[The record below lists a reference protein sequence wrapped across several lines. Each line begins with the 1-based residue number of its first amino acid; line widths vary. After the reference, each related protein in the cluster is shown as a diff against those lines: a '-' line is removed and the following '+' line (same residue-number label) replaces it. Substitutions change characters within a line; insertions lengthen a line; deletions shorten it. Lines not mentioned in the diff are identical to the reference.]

1 MVDPAQNPRP
11 RASRPAAL
19 LPLCFLLGLGS
30 CGLGRWL
37 SNGFKVGPNYEQPE
51 AQVATDWIDYQAP
64 NLARTEVDL
73 SQWWTVFKDP
83 ALDRLIAEAWQQ
95 NLTLKASLARVA
107 EAAAQLGIA
116 RGEIW
121 PQQQAIAGT
130 FTANK
135 LSTASSTPVTGSWV
149 SNLTLGAQVGWEID
163 LWGRYR
169 RSIEAAEADLQATQ
183 ADHDDATVLL
193 LSEVAADYLR
203 FRIFQERLAAARHN
217 VEIQQGN
224 YELTVLRRDAGAVS
238 ERDVQM
244 ARQVLEQT
252 RSLVPLLEQG
262 VREANN
268 ALCVLR
274 GVPPHDLAQEL
285 GATGAIPALPV
296 QVAVGAPADLLR
308 RRPDIRSAERQL
320 AAQSARIGVAESDL
334 YPHLSLIG
342 GLGVEAARSGNLFD
356 TPASVFGFIGPTF
369 TWNVLN
375 YGRFEN
381 NIEAQQ
387 QHFEQLTYRY
397 RDAVLR
403 ASREAED
410 SIASFLNS
418 QKRAGYL
425 QLSRD
430 AADRTLQITLDQY
443 REGTVDFTPVFLF
456 ASTLAQEDDALADA
470 RGNIA
475 LSLVALYRSLGGGW
489 HLPAGAEQG
498 AEHADDPD
506 QHQR

>member
-1 MVDPAQNPRP
+1 MVDPVPNARP
-11 RASRPAAL
+11 WAGLRPLVAV
-19 LPLCFLLGLGS
+19 LPLCLLTGLS
-30 CGLGRWL
+30 ACGLGRWL
-37 SNGFKVGPNYEQPE
+37 ANGFKVGPEYEQPQ
-51 AQVATDWIDYQAP
+51 AQVAADWIDYQSA
-64 NLARTEVDL
+64 NLVRTEADL

-83 ALDRLIAEAWQQ
+83 MLDRLIAEAWQQ
-95 NLTLKASLARVA
+95 NLGLKASMARVA
-107 EAAAQLGIA
+107 EAAAQLGIT

-121 PQQQAIAGT
+121 PQQQQINGSYS
-130 FTANK
+130 ANK
-135 LSTASSTPVTGSWV
+135 LSTVGGTPVIGSQWV
-149 SNLTLGAQVGWEID
+149 SNVTLGAQVGWEFD

-203 FRIFQERLAAARHN
+203 FRIFQERLTAARHN
-217 VEIQQGN
+217 VEIQQNN
-224 YELTVLRRDAGAVS
+224 YELVVLRQQAGAVT

-244 ARQVLEQT
+244 AKQVLEET

-262 VREANN
+262 LREANN

-274 GVPPHDLAQEL
+274 GQPPHDLGPEL
-285 GATGAIPALPV
+285 GASGTIPALPV
-296 QVAVGAPADLLR
+296 QVAVGAPAELMR

-334 YPHLSLIG
+334 YPHLSLTG
-342 GLGVEAARSGNLFD
+342 GLGVTAAHTGNLFD
-356 TPASVFGFIGPTF
+356 TPSSVFAFIGPTF
-369 TWNVLN
+369 SWDVLN

-387 QHFEQLTYRY
+387 QRLEQLTWRY

-403 ASREAED
+403 ANREAED
-410 SIASFLNS
+410 AIASFLNS
-418 QKRAGYL
+418 QVRAGSL

-456 ASTLAQEDDALADA
+456 ASTLAQQDDALADA

-489 HLPAGAEQG
+489 HLPADEVHAE
-498 AEHADDPD
+498 EPEPHP
-506 QHQR
+506 R